1 MWTNEMAGNSPALG
15 FLAVACVLSSCF
27 LPAASLSSRFST
39 AFTKNPFNI
48 LLTLTFPSTSVTDSL
63 PVKST
68 FCKVRLPF
76 KIALSSPFCVSGIC
90 GDPFADSNAGLFC
103 FLSAIKLFT
112 ALSVSEEDFR
122 CLLSFGF
129 FFMMAQMLSG
139 AGGPSSNSKVRLL
152 WAHTSGGGGGGAW
165 TLGGGGMLKSSIKA
179 LTEGLTLLVSTEI
192 CDLVLSESS
201 GTGGG
206 GVTETAEV
214 EPGKSL

>member
-1 MWTNEMAGNSPALG
+1 
-15 FLAVACVLSSCF
+15 
-27 LPAASLSSRFST
+27 
-39 AFTKNPFNI
+39 
-48 LLTLTFPSTSVTDSL
+48 
-63 PVKST
+63 
-68 FCKVRLPF
+68 
-76 KIALSSPFCVSGIC
+76 
-90 GDPFADSNAGLFC
+90 
-103 FLSAIKLFT
+103 
-112 ALSVSEEDFR
+112 
-122 CLLSFGF
+122 
-129 FFMMAQMLSG
+129 MMAQMLSG